1 MDASEPGSAKPDHS
15 TEVPAGKSSAPVILQ
30 ILPMLQT
37 GGVERG
43 TVDITAAIAQS
54 GGIALVVSGGGP
66 MVREVERAGGE
77 HITMPVFSKNPLVMR
92 RNTRALE
99 ALIRDRRVDIVH
111 ARSRAPAWCA
121 RRAAARTGARFMT
134 TFHGAY
140 GESNHLKHIYNS
152 IMAKGERVIAI
163 SQFIADRVESLYQ
176 AGPDRVRIIPRGIDF
191 TIFNANAV
199 SAERMIQ
206 LSNAWR
212 LSDGVPVIL
221 LPGRL
226 TRWKGHEILIEA
238 LARLGRRDLR
248 CVLVG
253 DEQGRSSYRN
263 DLDAHVARA
272 GLADIVQIVGDCRD
286 MAAAYM
292 VADVVVSAS
301 TDPEAFGRVAAEA
314 QAMGR
319 PVIATDHGAAR
330 ETVLPDG
337 VTGWLA
343 TPGDPDSMAAA
354 LEKALALTALE
365 REAMAERAVA
375 HVHKNFAKDDMCAKT
390 LAVYKELMVGR
401 RGVGLV
407 GGRPGGQTGA

>member
-1 MDASEPGSAKPDHS
+1 MDASEPGSAKPSHS
-15 TEVPAGKSSAPVILQ
+15 TDAPDGESPAPVILQ
-30 ILPMLQT
+30 ILPMLET

-43 TVDITAAIAQS
+43 TIDITAAIVEA
-54 GGIALVVSGGGP
+54 GGTPLIVSGGGP

-77 HITMPVFSKNPLVMR
+77 HITLPVFSKNPMVMR
-92 RNTRALE
+92 RNAQALE
-99 ALIRDRRVDIVH
+99 ALIRDRKIDIVH

-121 RRAAARTGARFMT
+121 RGAADRAGAAFMT

-152 IMAKGERVIAI
+152 VMAKGERVIAI
-163 SQFIADRVESLYQ
+163 SQFIADRIQSLYQ
-176 AGPDRVRIIPRGIDF
+176 VGPDRVRIIPRGIDF
-191 TIFNANAV
+191 TVFNPNAV

-206 LSNAWR
+206 LSNTWR
-212 LSDGVPVIL
+212 LTDGIPVVL

-238 LARLGRRDLR
+238 LARLGRRDVR

-253 DEQGRSSYRN
+253 DEQGRSSYRR

-292 VADVVVSAS
+292 IADVVVSAS

-337 VTGWLA
+337 ATGWLVP
-343 TPGDPDSMAAA
+343 PGDPDALAVA
-354 LEKALALTALE
+354 LEQALALTAAE
-365 REAMAERAVA
+365 REAMAGRAMA
-375 HVHKNFAKDDMCAKT
+375 HVREKFGKDAMCDKT
-390 LAVYKELMVGR
+390 MAVYNELMVGR
-401 RGVGLV
+401 RGVGS
-407 GGRPGGQTGA
+407 TAE

>member
-1 MDASEPGSAKPDHS
+1 MDAAEPDSTKPDNS
-15 TEVPAGKSSAPVILQ
+15 TERHDGKLSGSVILQ
-30 ILPMLQT
+30 VLPMLET

-43 TVDITAAIAQS
+43 TVDITAAIAEA
-54 GGIALVVSGGGP
+54 GGIPLIVSGGGP

-77 HITMPVFSKNPLVMR
+77 HIILPVQSKNPLVMR
-92 RNTRALE
+92 RNVRALE
-99 ALIRDRRVDIVH
+99 ALIRDRKIDIVH

-121 RRAAARTGARFMT
+121 RRAATRAGTVFMT

-152 IMAKGERVIAI
+152 VMARGERVIAI
-163 SQFIADRVESLYQ
+163 SQFIADRIQSLYQ
-176 AGPDRVRIIPRGIDF
+176 VGPDRVRLIPRGIDL
-191 TIFNANAV
+191 TVFNPMAM
-199 SAERMIQ
+199 SPERMIQ
-206 LSNAWR
+206 LSNTWR
-212 LSDGVPVIL
+212 LSDGTPVVL

-238 LARLGRRDLR
+238 LARLGRRDVR

-253 DEQGRSSYRN
+253 DEQGRTSYRR
-263 DLDAHVARA
+263 DLDAHVERA

-286 MAAAYM
+286 MPAAYM

-330 ETVLPDG
+330 ETVLADG
-337 VTGWLA
+337 VTGWLVP
-343 TPGDPDSMAAA
+343 PGEPDALAAA
-354 LEKALALTALE
+354 LQLALSLTTSQ
-365 REAMAERAVA
+365 REAMAERAIA
-375 HVHKNFAKDDMCAKT
+375 HVREKFSKDAMCAKT
-390 LAVYKELMVGR
+390 VAVYDELMAGR
-401 RGVGLV
+401 RGV
-407 GGRPGGQTGA
+407 

>member
-1 MDASEPGSAKPDHS
+1 MDASEPGSAKPSIS
-15 TEVPAGKSSAPVILQ
+15 TEVQDGESSAPVILQ
-30 ILPMLQT
+30 ILPMLET

-43 TVDITAAIAQS
+43 TVDITAAIAKA
-54 GGIALVVSGGGP
+54 GGIPLVVSGGGP

-77 HITMPVFSKNPLVMR
+77 HISLPVHSKNPLVMR
-92 RNTRALE
+92 SNARALE
-99 ALIRDRRVDIVH
+99 ALIRGRRIDIVH

-121 RRAAARTGARFMT
+121 RKASARAGASFMT

-152 IMAKGERVIAI
+152 VMAKGERVIAI
-163 SQFIADRVESLYQ
+163 SQFIADRIQSLYQ

-191 TIFNANAV
+191 TIFNPMAV
-199 SAERMIQ
+199 SPERMIQ
-206 LSNAWR
+206 LSNDWR
-212 LSDGVPVIL
+212 LTDGIPVIL

-253 DEQGRSSYRN
+253 DEQGRSGYRR

-319 PVIATDHGAAR
+319 PVIATDHGAVR
-330 ETVLPDG
+330 ETVLADG
-337 VTGWLA
+337 VTGWLVP
-343 TPGDPDSMAAA
+343 PGEPDALAVA
-354 LEKALALTALE
+354 LEQALALTTSE
-365 REAMAERAVA
+365 REAMAERSMA
-375 HVHKNFAKDDMCAKT
+375 HVHENFDKNAMCAKT
-390 LAVYKELMVGR
+390 MVVYNELMAGR
-401 RGVGLV
+401 HGD
-407 GGRPGGQTGA
+407 GQTAG

>member
-1 MDASEPGSAKPDHS
+1 MDASEPGSAKPSHS
-15 TEVPAGKSSAPVILQ
+15 TEAADGESSPPVILQ
-30 ILPMLQT
+30 ILPMLET

-43 TVDITAAIAQS
+43 TVDITAAIAAS
-54 GGIALVVSGGGP
+54 GGIPLVVSGGGS
-66 MVREVERAGGE
+66 MVREVARAGGE
-77 HITMPVFSKNPLVMR
+77 HISMPVQSKNPLVMR
-92 RNTRALE
+92 RNIRALE
-99 ALIRDRRVDIVH
+99 ELIRERRIDIVH

-121 RRAAARTGARFMT
+121 RKAAAQAGAVFMT

-140 GESNHLKHIYNS
+140 GESNRLKHIYNS
-152 IMAKGERVIAI
+152 VMAGGERVIAI
-163 SQFIADRVESLYQ
+163 SQFIADRIQSLYQ
-176 AGPDRVRIIPRGIDF
+176 AGPDRVRVIPRGIDF
-191 TIFNANAV
+191 TIFNPNAV
-199 SAERMIQ
+199 SPERMIQ
-206 LSNAWR
+206 LSNAWH
-212 LSDGVPVIL
+212 LPDGIPIIL

-248 CVLVG
+248 CILVG
-253 DEQGRSSYRN
+253 DEQGRAGYRR

-286 MAAAYM
+286 MAAAYQ

-337 VTGWLA
+337 VTGWLVP
-343 TPGDPDSMAAA
+343 PGESDALAAA
-354 LEKALALTALE
+354 LEQALALTASE
-365 REAMAERAVA
+365 REAMAERAMA
-375 HVHKNFAKDDMCAKT
+375 HVHENFGKDDMCAKT
-390 LAVYKELMVGR
+390 MAVYNELMVGR
-401 RGVGLV
+401 RG
-407 GGRPGGQTGA
+407 A